1 MARADFTGA
10 DFTGANLQ
18 KAELGRAILVDALLD
33 GADLSY
39 AEIARAVFAG
49 ASLAGSDM
57 TGAYTYLARF
67 EATDLS
73 GVKGLTQDQLDAA
86 CGDDE
91 TRLPAGL
98 TPPEAWPCGRSE
110 EQTSELQSLMRN
122 SYAVFCLKKTSKHI
136 QHI

>member
-1 MARADFTGA
+1 MTRPPPRSTRTDSLFPYTTRCRSLGKAARARADFTGA

-18 KAELGRAILVDALLD
+18 KAELGRAILADAVLD
-33 GADLSY
+33 GVDLSG

-73 GVKGLTQDQLDAA
+73 GVKGLTQDPLDAA
-86 CGDDE
+86 CGDDA
-91 TRLPAGL
+91 TRLPADL
-98 TPPEAWPCGRSE
+98 TPPGAWPCGPGDG
-110 EQTSELQSLMRN
+110 
-122 SYAVFCLKKTSKHI
+122 
-136 QHI
+136 

>member
-1 MARADFTGA
+1 MARADVTGG

-18 KAELGRAILVDALLD
+18 KAELGRAILVDAVLD
-33 GADLSY
+33 GADLRY

-73 GVKGLTQDQLDAA
+73 HVQGLTRDQHDAA
-86 CGDDE
+86 CGDH
-91 TRLPAGL
+91 AIG
-98 TPPEAWPCGRSE
+98 S
-110 EQTSELQSLMRN
+110 TSRREKVCQAR
-122 SYAVFCLKKTSKHI
+122 
-136 QHI
+136 